1 MSDGDDDELDPE
13 IGQPS
18 SSEPLDSNK
27 KVFHYLAYY
36 FAANYSIE
44 NYVFFSYN
52 VVGNIVLVAKS
63 LFSAERKKV
72 FRLYFSTLTGPKIT
86 S

>member
-1 MSDGDDDELDPE
+1 MSDDDDDEVDPE

-27 KVFHYLAYY
+27 KVFHYLAYC
-36 FAANYSIE
+36 FAANSSIE

-52 VVGNIVLVAKS
+52 VVGNVVLVAKS
-63 LFSAERKKV
+63 LFSAELKR
-72 FRLYFSTLTGPKIT
+72 FFGYTFPH
-86 S
+86 